1 MAGQRDQELEY
12 LAEAESV
19 LQGYEGTELVTDEA
33 YLLRGCLYA
42 LVSIARQVY
51 NAGEDL

>member
-1 MAGQRDQELEY
+1 MTARDTNLDY

-19 LQGYEGTELVTDEA
+19 LQGYARERLVTDEA

-42 LVSIARQVY
+42 LVSIARMIY
-51 NAGEDL
+51 DAGEDT